1 MQDLTHDQAI
11 DALRKLP
18 EDKQRDVLGRLT
30 PEERQ
35 GILTKLQAG
44 GASAAPPPATTPAT
58 LRQKA
63 LGIVDK
69 AQANLQKNTQDLPDT
84 GGFLHDDI
92 LAPAVHVANK
102 IGSNLAGAGL
112 GFAHEV
118 LAPPPSFQ
126 EQLNQGEQ
134 EFKGT
139 SPAAMVANN
148 IPLLPGVGSQVQ
160 QDLTSGHAVGDVLA
174 DVATGAVLHG
184 VAKTVP
190 GRGFEPA
197 RTPGEFKENIRNYA
211 RNQLGVDE
219 DFSKGIA
226 EKYSK
231 EQQGVDAANK
241 KATEDTL
248 RDQGI
253 VDEKNAAKLKAHAE
267 KTRQRIA
274 ANTQALQ
281 EAEVKRQRVAAENA
295 KTAQNHQEAVTR
307 AMQERTAAE
316 QTDTLREEAQKNYD
330 KATADYFD
338 NERKIKGEA
347 KAANDTQ
354 WDALRKKV
362 GDVPIDPSGITN
374 VVEQQRSAIT
384 TPEEAKL
391 FDDQLRS
398 QMSPEEVA
406 EDMGLGEEYDK
417 LSPEMKANVDKMTS
431 SLDNIGG
438 IAKDGSEPLTFNK
451 LHGIYTELGMKLSR
465 GGLPGQVW
473 QGLKTLRESIGGMM
487 QTVADQGGVGE
498 ELKAARQSNR
508 EYQEAFGRKPVDRM
522 TLMDQRMQETNPE
535 AFKMQREQARLAA
548 LGKISPNL
556 VDQHNNVQA
565 ARSAAESFPSQESLR
580 KKLPQPPN
588 RPPEKPLP
596 GDPRLKPLPGQ
607 PELSKYDEPHATTP
621 EAEVP
626 NISEA
631 ERGKLKQ
638 SLKKYGRAGA
648 WVFRLGIGTAL
659 GSSLLEGHHMQGFG
673 SQYVLGE
680 AGLQLVT
687 RILQRERVMDWMSRP
702 SAETLRA
709 IDSVRPQDAARL
721 RDGLTQMALK
731 DIEDKHASGKIDPR
745 TAKFLGPENMALI
758 VAAVASQQQKP
769 KNAGEAKKMAEQAQS
784 R

>member
-11 DALRKLP
+11 DALRNLP
-18 EDKQRDVLGRLT
+18 EDKQRQVLGQLT
-30 PEERQ
+30 PEQRQ

-44 GASAAPPPATTPAT
+44 GAAAPPPAATTPAT

-69 AQANLQKNTQDLPDT
+69 AQTNLQTNTKDAPDT
-84 GGFLHDDI
+84 GGFLHDNVV
-92 LAPAVHVANK
+92 APVVHVANR
-102 IGSNLAGAGL
+102 IASNVVGAGL

-134 EFKGT
+134 EFKNT

-160 QDLTSGHAVGDVLA
+160 QDVTSGHPVGDVLA
-174 DVATGAVLHG
+174 DVATGALAHG
-184 VAKTVP
+184 VSTTLP
-190 GRGFEPA
+190 GRGFEAA
-197 RTPGEFKENIRNYA
+197 RTPGEFKENVRNYA

-219 DFSKGIA
+219 GFSKNIA

-231 EQQGVDAANK
+231 EQQGVEAANQ

-248 RDQGI
+248 RERGV

-267 KTRQRIA
+267 KTRQRIE
-274 ANTQALQ
+274 ANTQAL
-281 EAEVKRQRVAAENA
+281 KDAAEKRARALSENTRA
-295 KTAQNHQEAVTR
+295 AQSHEEAVTR
-307 AMQERTAAE
+307 AMQERAAAE
-316 QTDTLREEAQKNYD
+316 HTDTLRTEAEKNYD
-330 KATADYFD
+330 KATQDYFD
-338 NERKIKGEA
+338 SERKIKGQA

-354 WDALRKKV
+354 WDALRKVV

-374 VVEQQRSAIT
+374 VVEQQRSAIS

-398 QMSPEEVA
+398 KMSPEEVA
-406 EDMGLGEEYDK
+406 EDMGLAEEYDK

-465 GGLPGQVW
+465 GNLPGQVW

-487 QTVADQGGVGE
+487 QTVADQAGVGE
-498 ELKAARQSNR
+498 DLKAARQSNR

-535 AFKMQREQARLAA
+535 AFKAQREQTRLAA
-548 LGKISPNL
+548 LAKISPEL
-556 VDQHNNVQA
+556 VDQHKNVQA
-565 ARSAAESFPSQESLR
+565 ARETARSFPSQESLR
-580 KKLPQPPN
+580 KGLPEPPD
-588 RPPEKPLP
+588 RPSEKPLP
-596 GDPRLKPLPGQ
+596 GPVKTKPLPKAPELDQYGQ
-607 PELSKYDEPHATTP
+607 PKPVTP

-626 NISEA
+626 DISEA
-631 ERGKLKQ
+631 ERAKIKE

-680 AGLQLVT
+680 VGLQALT
-687 RILQRERVMDWMSRP
+687 RILQRDSVMDWMTRP

-709 IDSVRPQDAARL
+709 IDSVRPEDAARL
-721 RDGLTQMALK
+721 RAGLTQMALK
-731 DIEDKHASGKIDPR
+731 DIEDKHALSGKIDPR

-758 VAAVASQQQKP
+758 TAAVTSQKP
-769 KNAGEAKKMAEQAQS
+769 KNADEAKKMAKSVQS